1 MTIDTFD
8 RYIYKYDSISEHPSN
23 GVGQPLL
30 NAWASSIFGGEP
42 LQSDIAPY
50 GRDILVAEYS
60 NGSWPSMDAFF
71 ERNPSGS
78 ENFTLRKK
86 AGEIIMNPYSV
97 KNVKITYFPI
107 DEETSTTSSMTRGW
121 YNRNSHQDQVLFG
134 DTWPQHPEY
143 PTHPM
148 YIILRHVWTTQS
160 RKHPLQ
166 LGYPFSTTPYPVPS
180 MMSSVITDAY
190 AKANSGEWD
199 VLTTMAELKSTLSW
213 VLSALKRAATIIHGA
228 KRKAKT
234 SLTRTGDSGSS
245 LWLEYRYALLPI
257 IFDLENIG
265 EAARAASRQYA
276 FFQSTETPTI
286 SEVTASGDW
295 QHDES
300 LVVRHRAYIRRAYD
314 PEQVLAQLGK
324 SISANPFVTGWEL
337 VPWSFVIDW
346 FVNVGDYIAALSS
359 PSFHCDEGAV
369 YSIKID
375 RYITSTY
382 KDKNAAVLTEDS
394 YYRFPITNSDIS
406 LTFDVDIDFRRMIDA
421 FALSWQQTR
430 QLFKKKR
437 GK

>member
-1 MTIDTFD
+1 MTIQTFT
-8 RYIYKYDSISEHPSN
+8 RYLYKYAEIVEHPSN
-23 GVGQPLL
+23 GAGQPAL
-30 NAWASSIFGGEP
+30 NAWASASFGGGP
-42 LQSDIAPY
+42 PSSDSAPY
-50 GRDILVAEYS
+50 GRDILVSEYD
-60 NGSWPSMDAFF
+60 NGSLPSLDSFF
-71 ERNPSGS
+71 EKNPHGS
-78 ENFTLRKK
+78 ENFALRKK

-97 KNVKITYFPI
+97 QNVKITYFPI
-107 DEETSTTSSMTRGW
+107 DEFDSSTSSMTRGW
-121 YNRNSHQDQVLFG
+121 YNRNSHQDLVVNG
-134 DTWPQHPEY
+134 GAWPVHPDS

-148 YIILRHVWTTQS
+148 YVLLKYYWTTQS

-166 LGYPFSTTPYPVPS
+166 VGYPYLPTPYPVPS
-180 MMSSVITDAY
+180 MDSAIITDAY

-199 VLTTMAELKSTLSW
+199 VLTTMAELKGTLGY
-213 VLSALKRAATIIHGA
+213 VLTALSRAANIISGA
-228 KRKAKT
+228 KRKAN
-234 SLTRTGDSGSS
+234 SLITRTGDNTSS

-265 EAARAASRQYA
+265 DAARAASRQYA
-276 FFQSTETPTI
+276 YFQSTESPSI
-286 SEVTASGDW
+286 SDSIDAGDW
-295 QHDES
+295 HHDET
-300 LVVRHRAYIRRAYD
+300 VTIRHRAYIRRAYD

-369 YSIKID
+369 YSMKVD
-375 RYITSTY
+375 RYITSIY
-382 KDKNAAVLTEDS
+382 KGQNAAVLTEDS

-406 LTFDVDIDFRRMIDA
+406 LTFDVDIDFRRIIDA

-430 QLFKKKR
+430 KLLTR